1 MSDTHEDQNLPPG
14 PESVAVETTST
25 PRPAPTPRPML
36 VVCPYCGHESLNHTR
51 CERCKGLMD
60 PLSRQASQN
69 AMGPWFIRDESL
81 PFRPG
86 CNYDTLRALIAKGRV
101 TRDSVLR
108 GPSTRQFWTRA
119 TSVPGIAHLLGECHS
134 CHTKVSADFAR
145 CPGCSASF
153 DCSMDRQ
160 GLGLAPV
167 RLLPGHAAP
176 EEIARSMMETLKH
189 ATPSARAEPIR
200 MPSVNQQSAGPEAV
214 QFVEAAPSPSIARIL
229 LVTLLVFL
237 GLVIVGAI
245 VTYVIA
251 PDVVSGWLSSSRDVP
266 T

>member
-1 MSDTHEDQNLPPG
+1 MSDTHDELNLPPG
-14 PESVAVETTST
+14 PESVAIDTPST

-69 AMGPWFIRDESL
+69 AMGPWFIRDDSL

-86 CNYDTLRALIAKGRV
+86 CNYDTLRTLIAKGRV

-108 GPSTRQFWTRA
+108 GPSTRQFWTRP
-119 TSVPGIAHLLGECHS
+119 TSVPGVAHLMGECHS
-134 CHTKVSADFAR
+134 CHTKVSADFSR
-145 CPGCSASF
+145 CPACSASF

-189 ATPSARAEPIR
+189 AAPTARAEPVR
-200 MPSVNQQSAGPEAV
+200 MPAPTQQAAPPEIV
-214 QFVEAAPSPSIARIL
+214 LSIEAAPTSSNVRIL
-229 LVTLLVFL
+229 MITLLVLL
-237 GLVIVGAI
+237 GLAVVG
-245 VTYVIA
+245 
-251 PDVVSGWLSSSRDVP
+251 
-266 T
+266 